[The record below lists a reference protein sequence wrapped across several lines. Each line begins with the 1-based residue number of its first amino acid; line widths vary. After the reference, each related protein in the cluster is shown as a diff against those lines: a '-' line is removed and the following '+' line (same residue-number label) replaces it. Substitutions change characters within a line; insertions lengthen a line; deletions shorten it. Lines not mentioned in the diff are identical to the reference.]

1 MIKLLA
7 LVQQLLDHVS
17 QVLVIIT
24 WLLSTF
30 LTSLFTFLL
39 NYIGS
44 DLADNLQYF
53 QFWVAEDLGTERSSS
68 SMLSWATAM
77 LPPTG
82 DQPLPLAQTCRLQV
96 QSIHQLVSS
105 TVFWTLPTQLGIVLF
120 VALGQLNINIP
131 IPVGLPG
138 GVMQPIP
145 GGSVSLTVPN
155 SPLAVW
161 CESFGLGISKLNV

>member
-1 MIKLLA
+1 MINLLA
-7 LVQQLLDHVS
+7 LVQLDHVS

-138 GVMQPIP
+138 G
-145 GGSVSLTVPN
+145 SVSLTVPN